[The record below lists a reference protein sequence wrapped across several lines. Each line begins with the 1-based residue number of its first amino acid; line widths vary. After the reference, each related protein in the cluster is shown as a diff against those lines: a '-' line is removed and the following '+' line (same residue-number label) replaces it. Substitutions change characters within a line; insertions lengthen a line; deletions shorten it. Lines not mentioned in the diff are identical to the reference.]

1 MPRPR
6 HVLSALLLLSVV
18 LGVLSFGG
26 RASAQT
32 VAISNK
38 ASLIRRASDGS
49 VVTKR
54 QVNPEA
60 ISYDD
65 CFGNQT
71 LEITYTASGFTPN
84 QSLQVWAGTQDCKP
98 IAARSGTTQQ
108 CWRPYG
114 DLPNAQAQTINIPV
128 RNIMT
133 RRTDTSVGDY
143 SKDATVCKDVA
154 LTTYSLFF
162 MWVQGAGTDPIGT
175 TDQVDIQVKTVGPAS
190 LSGLKV
196 LPGNTRLIVT
206 WDAVG
211 EAGAVDQVGVRVYC
225 DDKPTS
231 KAPDTKQ
238 VVSCPDATSSGSDA
252 DADAGPSDAAA
263 AADACTTTPQAVP
276 STGGSCSSTNLAPP
290 AGSQS
295 ALPDAKYLCAQTGG
309 TGARVVVESFNG
321 QALTNDQTYAVAV
334 AALDSF
340 GNVGTLVEPT
350 CATPGLTS
358 DFWQVYRDSG
368 GQAGGCS
375 TDAAPVGGLLSTFPL
390 FVLVASLLRRRAR
403 NATR

>member
-6 HVLSALLLLSVV
+6 HVLSALLLLSVALSV
-18 LGVLSFGG
+18 LLFGG
-26 RASAQT
+26 RANAQT

-38 ASLIRRASDGS
+38 ASLIRRTADGA
-49 VVTKR
+49 VAAKR

-71 LEITYTASGFTPN
+71 LEITYTASGFTAN

-114 DLPNAQAQTINIPV
+114 NLPNAAAQTITIPV
-128 RNIMT
+128 RNILT
-133 RRTDTSVGDY
+133 RRTDTTIGDY
-143 SKDATVCKDVA
+143 SNDATVCKDIA

-162 MWVQGAGTDPIGT
+162 MWVQGAGTEPIGT

-211 EAGAVDQVGVRVYC
+211 EAGTVDQVGVRVYC

-231 KAPDTKQ
+231 KSPDTKE
-238 VVSCPDATSSGSDA
+238 VTVCPDASSSSDG
-252 DADAGPSDAAA
+252 DITDAG
-263 AADACTTTPQAVP
+263 ADACTTKTETVAN
-276 STGGSCSSTNLAPP
+276 TGGSCGSSNLTPP
-290 AGSQS
+290 SGSQS
-295 ALPDAKYLCAQTGG
+295 ALPDAKYLCAETGG

-321 QALTNDQTYAVAV
+321 QPLTNDQTYAVAV
-334 AALDSF
+334 AAVDSY
-340 GNVGTLVEPT
+340 GNVGALVEPT
-350 CATPGLTS
+350 CSTPGLTS
-358 DFWQVYRDSG
+358 DFWQLYRDSG

-375 TDAAPVGGLLSTFPL
+375 TETAPIGGLLSGFPL

-403 NATR
+403 NASR

>member
-6 HVLSALLLLSVV
+6 QLLSVFLLLGVV
-18 LGVLSFGG
+18 LAVLSFGG
-26 RASAQT
+26 RARAQT

-38 ASLIRRASDGS
+38 ASLVRRASDGS

-71 LEITYTASGFTPN
+71 LEITYTASGFTAN

-114 DLPNAQAQTINIPV
+114 NLPNAQAQTISIPV
-128 RNIMT
+128 RNILT
-133 RRTDTSVGDY
+133 RRTDTNVGDY
-143 SKDATVCKDVA
+143 SKDATVCKDIA

-162 MWVQGAGTDPIGT
+162 MWVQGAGTEPIGT
-175 TDQVDIQVKTVGPAS
+175 TDQVDLQVKTVGPAS

-211 EAGAVDQVGVRVYC
+211 EAGTVDQVGVRVYC

-238 VVSCPDATSSGSDA
+238 VVSCPDATAAGDA
-252 DADAGPSDAAA
+252 DAEISDAG
-263 AADACTTTPQAVP
+263 ADACTTTTETVP
-276 STGGSCSSTNLAPP
+276 NTGGSCGSSNLTPP
-290 AGSQS
+290 SGSQS
-295 ALPDAKYLCAQTGG
+295 ALPDAKYLCAETGG
-309 TGARVVVESFNG
+309 TGARVVVESYNG
-321 QALTNDQTYAVAV
+321 QPLTNDQTYAVAV
-334 AALDSF
+334 AAVDSY

-375 TDAAPVGGLLSTFPL
+375 TEAAPLGGLLSAFPL
-390 FVLVASLLRRRAR
+390 FVLVASLLRRRVR
-403 NATR
+403 NRTR